1 MRRIAVDVGAAR
13 IGVAVSEGS
22 LVLPL
27 EAVSAGPES
36 FDQLISIANS
46 RSATAIYVGLPLSLS
61 GALTDSSRVA
71 IAFAKELATRQAIP
85 VRLIDERLTT
95 KSAQQRL
102 HQAGKNSKTSKSL
115 IDAQAAALILEFALQ
130 SERDGALAGKSV
142 EDLDV

>member
-27 EAVSAGPES
+27 EAVSAGPAS
-36 FDQLISIANS
+36 FDQIVSIAS
-46 RSATAIYVGLPLSLS
+46 ERSATAIYVGLPISLS
-61 GALTDSSRVA
+61 GAMTESAKLA
-71 IAFAKELATRQAIP
+71 IAFAKELSSRQAIP

-95 KSAQQRL
+95 KSAQHRL
-102 HQAGKNSKTSKSL
+102 HQAGKNARTSKSL

-130 SERDGALAGKSV
+130 SERAGALAGKSV
-142 EDLDV
+142 EDLDA